1 MFQMLLVIIYLAFI
15 SLGLPDSL
23 LGASWPSIYIELN
36 VPISFAGI
44 ISIIIAF
51 GTIVASLLN
60 DKISRKISTGKI
72 TAFSVLLTAI
82 ALLGFSLS
90 NNFILLCL
98 FAIPYGLGAGSV
110 DASLNN
116 YVAIHY
122 SSKHMSWLHCMWGI
136 GTIIGPF
143 IMSFA
148 LSYQNSW
155 NNGFLYVSII
165 QLVLTIILFLTL
177 PIWKNKD
184 LSKQQ
189 LENNQ
194 NETSYS
200 FLQILKKPG
209 VIEILIC
216 FFCYCGIEQTTM
228 LWAGSYLNLF
238 NGLSKELS
246 ASLSSLFFIG
256 ITFGRFINGFLTMR
270 FKDKQ
275 LIRLGQVLIVIG
287 ILFLFLPFKEVS
299 SLIALIFIGLGCA
312 PIYPSIIH
320 STPNNFGVNIS
331 KSLIGVQ
338 MASAYI
344 GTLLIPPLFGMIA
357 EYLNISLLPI
367 YLIVLLI
374 LMIYTHEKMLKK
386 IKALTH

>member
-228 LWAGSYLNLF
+228 LWTGSYLNLF

-312 PIYPSIIH
+312 PIYPSIIN